1 MSKEKFKF
9 NQKTLQFEKV
19 ELSVKQKFKQLGI
32 HLGFSMTLA
41 GLVIV
46 LSFPLVSQMIGRKDK
61 ATNEKLKT
69 EYNALNS
76 KIHQLNEE
84 LAVLRLRDDSIYS
97 GVFGV
102 KPIAKS
108 LLVGGTGGS
117 DKLEHLRG
125 YGSNSDLML
134 TSGKQLLQLEA
145 KIKIHQSRFKKIEN
159 LSRTRLGKL
168 AAIPAVQPIHN
179 HNLIRTSSGF
189 GMRMHPVY
197 GVEKMHTG
205 IDFTA
210 AIGTEIHSTGDG
222 VVKEVVNESS
232 GYGKH
237 VVVQHGYGYQTLYA
251 HMSNFTVKVGQKVKR
266 GELIGYVGNTGTS
279 TAAHL
284 HYEVIKN
291 GHKVDPAHYFFND
304 LTFGEYSEM
313 VKISSAI
320 TTSMD

>member
-1 MSKEKFKF
+1 MFVNLKYLNEELKISIFANTFCSIPFEERKF
-9 NQKTLQFEKV
+9 
-19 ELSVKQKFKQLGI
+19 

-179 HNLIRTSSGF
+179 HNLIRI
-189 GMRMHPVY
+189 
-197 GVEKMHTG
+197 
-205 IDFTA
+205 IDF
-210 AIGTEIHSTGDG
+210 SR
-222 VVKEVVNESS
+222 
-232 GYGKH
+232 
-237 VVVQHGYGYQTLYA
+237 
-251 HMSNFTVKVGQKVKR
+251 KVFALSVIRKF
-266 GELIGYVGNTGTS
+266 LI
-279 TAAHL
+279 L
-284 HYEVIKN
+284 K
-291 GHKVDPAHYFFND
+291 K
-304 LTFGEYSEM
+304 YSHE
-313 VKISSAI
+313 
-320 TTSMD
+320 